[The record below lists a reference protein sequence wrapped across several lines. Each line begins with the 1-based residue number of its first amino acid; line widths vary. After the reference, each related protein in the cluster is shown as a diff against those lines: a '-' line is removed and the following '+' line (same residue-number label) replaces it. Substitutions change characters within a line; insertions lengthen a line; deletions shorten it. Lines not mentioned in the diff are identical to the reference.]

1 MTPSITRVGTSVLA
15 AALGVL
21 LSSCGVQ
28 IQDAAQPLPSGAIPG
43 LIGTSKP
50 IPSQTSV
57 ARHGLW
63 FTKDAGLV
71 PVTARYPTDASASDV
86 LDALVA
92 GPTADE
98 LSDGLRTI
106 AKEPLTLEPMVVLI
120 SADDADSVPTAL
132 RSARVSVGQSFTSLP
147 AADQLLLLG
156 QVVLSLSD
164 AGWKRVQFFD
174 ETGSQLSVPL
184 PDGRVLTG
192 NAKAGDFNSLVL

>member
-1 MTPSITRVGTSVLA
+1 MTSSITRIGSSLLGAVLA
-15 AALGVL
+15 VL

-50 IPSQTSV
+50 TPSETDV

-71 PVTARYPTDASASDV
+71 PVTARYPSPTTASDV
-86 LDALVA
+86 LNALVT
-92 GPTADE
+92 GPTAEE
-98 LSDGLRTI
+98 LADGLRTI
-106 AKEPLTLEPMVVLI
+106 AKEPLTLEPMIVLI
-120 SADDADSVPTAL
+120 SAEDAESVPAAL
-132 RSARVSVGQSFTSLP
+132 RSARISVGQSFTSLP

-174 ETGSQLSVPL
+174 ETGSQLSLPL
-184 PDGRVLTG
+184 PDGRILTG
-192 NAKAGDFNSLVL
+192 NAMAGDFDSLVL